1 MNKLFN
7 KFVDWL
13 EIDREKFRWWHLI
26 YYPLLYIFGAL
37 VFGVVYMSLIYLL
50 MCLAY
55 SL

>member
-26 YYPLLYIFGAL
+26 VYPILYGIGAILFGIFY
-37 VFGVVYMSLIYLL
+37 FILIYVL
-50 MCLAY
+50 MDLAY
-55 SL
+55 RL